1 MKVAI
6 AFIGTG
12 RYLNFLPQY
21 YEHIE
26 ENFLPNTEKT
36 ILAFTDG
43 EMEGLPDNV
52 KVYPQ
57 EHLEWPFI
65 TLKRFEIINKA
76 REEILKNDWFVFID
90 ADAFVV
96 GKVTEEEFLER
107 CCGHTTDEVP
117 LFGVHHPCHR
127 AGMPPH
133 KTKTGAYETDEK
145 SEAYF
150 DVSKELPPIY
160 WQGCFWG
167 GKVPPVL
174 AMIDEIEGRVNR
186 DLENDIVAL
195 WHDETHINKYFFE
208 REFDV
213 HTFGIEYAYPQLF
226 QMEEYWMEVLEEEY
240 RDPEIIK
247 KLVIGDGS
255 MNMGDSDIP
264 VMEYPAKIL
273 HLAKNNP
280 ILQEGSSELDRSKAS
295 LEL

>member
-1 MKVAI
+1 M
-6 AFIGTG
+6 
-12 RYLNFLPQY
+12 
-21 YEHIE
+21 
-26 ENFLPNTEKT
+26 
-36 ILAFTDG
+36 
-43 EMEGLPDNV
+43 
-52 KVYPQ
+52 
-57 EHLEWPFI
+57 EWPFI

-107 CCGHTTDEVP
+107 CCGSTTDEVP

-226 QMEEYWMEVLEEEY
+226 QMEEYWMEVLEPEY

>member
-21 YEHIE
+21 YEYIE

-52 KVYPQ
+52 KVYHQ

-96 GKVTEEEFLER
+96 GKVTEDDFLNRGE
-107 CCGHTTDEVP
+107 GKTIDDFS

-133 KTKTGAYETDEK
+133 KQKTGAYETDK
-145 SEAYF
+145 RSEAYF

-167 GKVPPVL
+167 GKVPAAL
-174 AMIDEIEGRVNR
+174 AMIDEIQGRVNR

-213 HTFGIEYAYPQLF
+213 HTFGPEYAYP
-226 QMEEYWMEVLEEEY
+226 EVFDKHCNFE
-240 RDPEIIK
+240 P
-247 KLVIGDGS
+247 
-255 MNMGDSDIP
+255 
-264 VMEYPAKIL
+264 KIV
-273 HLAKNNP
+273 HLAKDN
-280 ILQEGSSELDRSKAS
+280 SKYQQ
-295 LEL
+295 